1 MILPDKLLLIFN
13 ASQNMLEI
21 GVPALRIISIS
32 FIFAGFC
39 IVSGSVF
46 QALGDGVKSLI
57 VSVARQ
63 LVVLVPVAYLLSLTG
78 ELDMVWLAFPI
89 AEVASL
95 TVTSIFLRRIL
106 RQRVDT
112 LELEKTPGE

>member
-1 MILPDKLLLIFN
+1 
-13 ASQNMLEI
+13 
-21 GVPALRIISIS
+21 
-32 FIFAGFC
+32 
-39 IVSGSVF
+39 
-46 QALGDGVKSLI
+46 
-57 VSVARQ
+57 
-63 LVVLVPVAYLLSLTG
+63 
-78 ELDMVWLAFPI
+78 MVWLAFPI